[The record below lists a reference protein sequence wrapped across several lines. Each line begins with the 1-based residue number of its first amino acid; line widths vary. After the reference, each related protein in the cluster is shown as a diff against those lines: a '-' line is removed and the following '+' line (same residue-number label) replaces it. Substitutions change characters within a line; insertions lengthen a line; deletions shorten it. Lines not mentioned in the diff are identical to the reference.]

1 MKDEVTSLLCP
12 TSTST
17 HHHSKMNN
25 INEDIDISII
35 IVSYNTRDL
44 LLACLGSLYQTKH
57 DFSFEVIVSDN
68 ASSDGSEEIV
78 RKSYP
83 QVRVIQ
89 NKQNLGFGAA
99 ANRGAAIAR
108 GRYLVFLNPDT
119 LVPANTLRRLFDYL
133 ESSPSEKV
141 VSCRLRGSHGEFQLS
156 CSRFPTPARI
166 FLLFSRLNRFVPLK
180 NLQYYYDCFDRWLLS
195 VKTVSP
201 HEKPRKVDTV
211 LGAFFMMP
219 LKSFWKVGGFDE
231 RYFMHY
237 EEVDLFRKL
246 QTIGCDV
253 IFLPDV
259 SVVHYGGQA
268 TRQNYA
274 QMRFE
279 QQHSLLIY
287 LHKWHGYFAAQFIRL
302 LLIILALFRIGWV
315 YIIIGRKADKTINT
329 ETAARLRHTSL
340 KILQGLLEMRLDRAR
355 K

>member
-1 MKDEVTSLLCP
+1 VKDEATSSLSP
-12 TSTST
+12 TSTSKDRD
-17 HHHSKMNN
+17 SKMNN

-44 LLACLGSLYQTKH
+44 LLACLGSLYQAKH

-89 NKQNLGFGAA
+89 NQQNLGFGAA

-108 GRYLVFLNPDT
+108 GRYLVILNPDT

-133 ESSPSEKV
+133 ESSPGEKV

-156 CSRFPTPARI
+156 FSRFPTPARI

-180 NLQYYYDCFDRWLLS
+180 SLQAYYDCFGQRLLS

-237 EEVDLFRKL
+237 EEIDLFRKL

-268 TRQNYA
+268 TRRDYA
-274 QMRFE
+274 RMRFE
-279 QQHSLLIY
+279 QQRSLLIY

-302 LLIILALFRIGWV
+302 LLIILALFRVGWA
-315 YIIIGRKADKTINT
+315 YTILGWKADKTIKA
-329 ETAARLRHTSL
+329 ETVARLRHTSL

-355 K
+355 I